1 MTKTNK
7 VSMAQW
13 NPLLVA
19 IANKKLE
26 IVRYFLH
33 DLKIAII
40 HAGKRQGELAPLTKE
55 YAADQEIFS
64 LQLTCFLLPSW
75 LITICGARYSGLPSL
90 PYLNIIL
97 ANSFSNS
104 APGCSW

>member
-64 LQLTCFLLPSW
+64 LQLTIANKDLPM
-75 LITICGARYSGLPSL
+75 
-90 PYLNIIL
+90 LNEL
-97 ANSFSNS
+97 WSNFNCWS
-104 APGCSW
+104 VLHLQRVVR